1 VTSIELG
8 VTLPQFSDDPGVLV
22 AAARRAEAAG
32 LDSVWVFDH
41 LWPLGAGKSRPILE
55 CWTTL
60 AWLGA
65 ATEHVGIGTLV
76 TRSTL
81 RHPAVLAKMAA
92 TVAAIGP
99 GRLTVG
105 VGSGDERSRAE
116 NEAFGAPYHS
126 GAERVAQL
134 EDTLE
139 VLRRHRTSAS
149 LTYSG
154 PHARIAGLPT
164 AAQPVPGPPLWA
176 AGRSAAVIRLAGRL
190 ADGWNGWGVRPEGFA
205 AAVETLREA
214 AAGRTVEASWGGL
227 AVLARTDAEARSR
240 LAGRRHPEHYVAG
253 GPETLAG
260 RLSELV
266 ASGARHLVL
275 ALADPAEPGAFEL
288 LAERVRP
295 RLASEAS

>member
-1 VTSIELG
+1 VTRVRLG
-8 VTLPQFSDDPGVLV
+8 VTLPQFSDDPDVMV

-41 LWPLGAGKSRPILE
+41 LWPLGGSKSRPILE
-55 CWTTL
+55 CWTSL

-65 ATEHVGIGTLV
+65 ATERVGIGTLV

-105 VGSGDERSRAE
+105 VGSGDEGSRAE

-126 GAERVAQL
+126 GANRVAQL

-139 VLRRHRTSAS
+139 VLRRHRNSAGV
-149 LTYSG
+149 TYSG
-154 PHARIAGLPT
+154 PHARVAGLP
-164 AAQPVPGPPLWA
+164 AAPQPVPGPALWA
-176 AGRSAAVIRLAGRL
+176 AGRSQAVIRLAGRL
-190 ADGWNGWGVRPEGFA
+190 ADGWNGWGVRPEAFA
-205 AAVETLREA
+205 AAVRTLREA
-214 AAGRTVEASWGGL
+214 AAGRTLEASWGGL
-227 AVLARTDAEARSR
+227 AILARTDTEARSR
-240 LAGRRHPEHYVAG
+240 LAGRSRTEHYVAG

-266 ASGARHLVL
+266 AAGARHLVL
-275 ALADPAEPGAFEL
+275 TLADPADPGAFEL
-288 LAERVRP
+288 LAERLRP
-295 RLASEAS
+295 LLASGAS

>member
-1 VTSIELG
+1 M
-8 VTLPQFSDDPGVLV
+8 TLPQFSDHPDVMV

-32 LDSVWVFDH
+32 LDSVWLFDH
-41 LWPLGAGKSRPILE
+41 LWPLGGSKSRPILE
-55 CWTTL
+55 CWTSL

-65 ATEHVGIGTLV
+65 ATERVGIGTLV

-105 VGSGDERSRAE
+105 VGSGDEGSRAE

-126 GAERVAQL
+126 GANRVAQL

-139 VLRRHRTSAS
+139 VLRRHGNSAGV
-149 LTYSG
+149 TYSG
-154 PHARIAGLPT
+154 PHARVAGLP
-164 AAQPVPGPPLWA
+164 AAPQPVPGPALWA
-176 AGRSAAVIRLAGRL
+176 AGRSQAVIRLAGRL
-190 ADGWNGWGVRPEGFA
+190 ADGWNGWGVRPEAFA
-205 AAVETLREA
+205 AAVRTLREA
-214 AAGRTVEASWGGL
+214 AAGRTLEASWGGL
-227 AVLARTDAEARSR
+227 AILARTDAEARSR
-240 LAGRRHPEHYVAG
+240 LAGRRRPDHYVAG

-266 ASGARHLVL
+266 AAGARHLVL
-275 ALADPAEPGAFEL
+275 ALADSAEPGAFEL
-288 LAERVRP
+288 LAERLRP
-295 RLASEAS
+295 LLASGAS

>member
-1 VTSIELG
+1 MTPVRLG
-8 VTLPQFSDDPGVLV
+8 VTLPQFSDDPGVVV

-41 LWPLGAGKSRPILE
+41 LWPLGGSKSRPILE

-65 ATEHVGIGTLV
+65 ATERVGIGTLV

-105 VGSGDERSRAE
+105 VGSGDARSRAE

-134 EDTLE
+134 ADTLE
-139 VLRRHRTSAS
+139 VLRRHRTSA
-149 LTYSG
+149 TVMYSG
-154 PHARIAGLPT
+154 PHVRIAGLP
-164 AAQPVPGPPLWA
+164 AAPQPVPGPPLWA

-190 ADGWNGWGVRPEGFA
+190 ADGWNGWGIRPEAFA
-205 AAVETLREA
+205 AAVGTLREA
-214 AAGRTVEASWGGL
+214 AAGRAVEASWGGH
-227 AVLARTDAEARSR
+227 AILARTDAEARSR
-240 LAGRRHPEHYVAG
+240 LVERRRPEHYVAG

-266 ASGARHLVL
+266 ATGARHLVL
-275 ALADPAEPGAFEL
+275 ALADPAEPGTFEL

-295 RLASEAS
+295 LLASEAS